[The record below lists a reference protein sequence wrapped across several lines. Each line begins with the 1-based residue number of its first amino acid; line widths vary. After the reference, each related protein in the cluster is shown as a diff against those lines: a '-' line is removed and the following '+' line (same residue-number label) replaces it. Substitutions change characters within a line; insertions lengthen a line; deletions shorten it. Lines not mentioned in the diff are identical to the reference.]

1 MEGTWIEHFR
11 ISHGFTHF
19 WIFISENI
27 RYASVSLMIHLFKA
41 FVSMLH
47 PSICT
52 IFYQISIIN
61 MAKKQN
67 INIIIEFF
75 SNYNKSN
82 RKYLFFHANR
92 KKIFSAIFLNFK
104 MKTLRENNWPYLT
117 GVVLFVFV
125 LLFVAV
131 IIFAILNSKTWVF
144 SRRPIGH
151 TRSILW
157 HFYHNK
163 IQLHWYKYYL
173 HIIKPPENK
182 KKKLQ
187 RKSLFFL
194 V

>member
-1 MEGTWIEHFR
+1 MEGIWIQHFR
-11 ISHGFTHF
+11 LSYGFTHS
-19 WIFISENI
+19 WIC
-27 RYASVSLMIHLFKA
+27 VSLMIHLFKA

-52 IFYQISIIN
+52 IFYQISIIG

-92 KKIFSAIFLNFK
+92 KKIFSAIFLNLK

-173 HIIKPPENK
+173 HIIKPPKNK
-182 KKKLQ
+182 KKKVATK
-187 RKSLFFL
+187 KSFLFGINWL
-194 V
+194 I